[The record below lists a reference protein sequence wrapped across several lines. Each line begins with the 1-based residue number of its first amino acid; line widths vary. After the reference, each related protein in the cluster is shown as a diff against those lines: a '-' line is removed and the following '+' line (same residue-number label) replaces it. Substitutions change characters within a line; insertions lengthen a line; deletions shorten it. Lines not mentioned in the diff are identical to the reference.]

1 MNDAKSIPEVP
12 TGVLVLTGGVDVGE
26 KMLNYEVVGWGKGRE
41 SWGIEYGILDGDPR
55 EEDVLANVGSSRL

>member
-26 KMLNYEVVGWGKGRE
+26 KMLNYEVVGWAKAGR
-41 SWGIEYGILDGDPR
+41 
-55 EEDVLANVGSSRL
+55 VGASNTASSMEIPVKRMSGECWTEPVS